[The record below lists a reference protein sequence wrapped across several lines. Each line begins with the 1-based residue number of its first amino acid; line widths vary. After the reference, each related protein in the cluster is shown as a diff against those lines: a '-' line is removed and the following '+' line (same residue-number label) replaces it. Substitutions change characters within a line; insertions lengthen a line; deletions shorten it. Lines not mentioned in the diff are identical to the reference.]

1 MKNNLER
8 LIKQTVPFKSDYIK
22 AELGLIYVS
31 SLLSNQSFQYYKQ
44 YNLSPQQYNIL
55 RILRGQFPR
64 AINISSIKERM
75 LDRMSDVSRI
85 AERLCRMG
93 LIIKQPNVID
103 KRNADI
109 TISEKGL
116 EGCRVEGHEDAAKGV
131 VARGTVWHFHE
142 LQEKILLSLSVL
154 LDCNPV
160 VRATN
165 DRKHGDQQDVLQ
177 RMPTPTGFARVG
189 QLREQFKQRRF
200 F

>member
-22 AELGLIYVS
+22 AELGLIYLS
-31 SLLSNQSFQYYKQ
+31 SLLSNQNFQYYKQ
-44 YNLSPQQYNIL
+44 FNLSPQQYNIL

-116 EGCRVEGHEDAAKGV
+116 DLLKIIDENAVHE
-131 VARGTVWHFHE
+131 R
-142 LQEKILLSLSVL
+142 SLISHYTAEEVQDLNALIDKL
-154 LDCNPV
+154 LDHV
-160 VRATN
+160 
-165 DRKHGDQQDVLQ
+165 
-177 RMPTPTGFARVG
+177 
-189 QLREQFKQRRF
+189 
-200 F
+200 